1 MTQATLLICGDSFES
16 KEAAEATASP
26 LQSLPYRVLPAS
38 SFKNALQ
45 YLQDKPSVDL
55 IILIPQLQDEDYLL
69 QFDRFRKKPEVFGI
83 PFLAYF
89 KYEEIDFADNLL
101 SSCDDFIFEKA
112 QKEELLQRI
121 HRLLKRKPVKK
132 NRSAAEFKIGNL
144 EICLDNYKAFKDGHE
159 LKLTPIEYKLIH
171 FLHENKSR
179 VLKREELLREVWGY
193 RDLMQTRTIDTYMK
207 RLRAKLGE
215 EGKKIETLRGI
226 GYRLKT

>member
-1 MTQATLLICGDSFES
+1 MTQTTLLICGDSFES
-16 KEAAEATASP
+16 KEAASSP

-38 SFKNALQ
+38 TFKNALQ

-55 IILIPQLQDEDYLL
+55 IILIPELQDENYLSS
-69 QFDRFRKKPEVFGI
+69 FDRFRKKPEVFGI
-83 PFLAYF
+83 PLLAYF
-89 KYEEIDFADNLL
+89 KQEEIDFADHLL
-101 SSCDDFIFEKA
+101 GSCDDFIFENS
-112 QKEELLQRI
+112 QREELVQRI
-121 HRLLKRKPVKK
+121 QRLLKRKPVKK
-132 NRSAAEFKIGNL
+132 NRSGSEFKIGNL
-144 EICLDNYKAFKDGHE
+144 EICLDNYKAFKNGHE

-171 FLHENKSR
+171 FLYENKSR